1 MPKIQAER
9 LSEIGR
15 ALFIAVGT
23 PPAEAE
29 IVMRHVVAANL
40 ANRND
45 VSTELKRKIFFDN
58 PQRFYGIEVDPAA
71 FAAA

>member
-1 MPKIQAER
+1 MPKIPAER

-15 ALFIAVGT
+15 ALFIAAGT

-40 ANRND
+40 DRK
-45 VSTELKRKIFFDN
+45 STRLN
-58 PQRFYGIEVDPAA
+58 SSH
-71 FAAA
+71 